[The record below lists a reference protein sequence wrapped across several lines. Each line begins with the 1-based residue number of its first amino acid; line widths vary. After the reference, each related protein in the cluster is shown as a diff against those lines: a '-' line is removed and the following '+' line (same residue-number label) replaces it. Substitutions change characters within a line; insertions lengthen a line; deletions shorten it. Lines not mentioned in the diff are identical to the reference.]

1 MRVPSEFCL
10 IKLKNGT
17 EPMNTIL
24 WISQCFLAVVFT
36 YSGWMKSTKSE
47 AHLVAIGQ
55 TGVEHLPIRLIRFIG
70 LAELAGVVGLLVPRL
85 LAIQVLVTPIAAIGL
100 GLIMIPASIIHYRR
114 HEPNSVWF
122 TIGIF
127 MLCLFVAWNRL

>member
-1 MRVPSEFCL
+1 
-10 IKLKNGT
+10 
-17 EPMNTIL
+17 MNTIL

-47 AHLVAIGQ
+47 DHLVAIGQ

-70 LAELAGVVGLLVPRL
+70 LAELAGVIGLLVPGL
-85 LAIQVLVTPIAAIGL
+85 ISIQVLLTPIAAFGL
-100 GLIMIPASIIHYRR
+100 GLIMIPAAGIHYRR
-114 HEPNSVWF
+114 HELKAVWF

-127 MLCLFVAWNRL
+127 LLCLFVAWKRL

>member
-1 MRVPSEFCL
+1 
-10 IKLKNGT
+10 
-17 EPMNTIL
+17 MNTIL
-24 WISQCFLAVVFT
+24 WISQFFLAIVFT

-70 LAELAGVVGLLVPRL
+70 LAELAGVVGLIVPGL
-85 LAIQVLVTPIAAIGL
+85 LTIQVLVTSIAAFGL

-114 HEPNSVWF
+114 HEPKAVWF

-127 MLCLFVAWNRL
+127 LLCLFVAWMRFQGI